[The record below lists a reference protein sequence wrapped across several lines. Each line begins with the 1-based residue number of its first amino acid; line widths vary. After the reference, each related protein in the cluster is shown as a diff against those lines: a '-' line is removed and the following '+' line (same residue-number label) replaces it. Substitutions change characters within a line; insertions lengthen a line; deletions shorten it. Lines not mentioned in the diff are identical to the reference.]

1 MVISL
6 KLITVQDWYWYGICS
21 LLNGYFKKMNRMIS
35 YALLPLLGIFAS
47 MAIWAECTHYEMRV
61 DGLACPYCAYGIEK
75 KLTAIDGVQN
85 IDVDLDKGL
94 VSVDVSDGVVLTEA
108 DMKQLFNDAGFTYR
122 SMVSSQPDHDQNQ
135 SQ

>member
-1 MVISL
+1 
-6 KLITVQDWYWYGICS
+6 
-21 LLNGYFKKMNRMIS
+21 MIS